1 MTVRTIHPHIPSHYV
16 QGLEAKKGWKG
27 SRHHGVEP
35 PGERGLNDTYLPCQR
50 EKTPSNTNTETT
62 STTTTSTTTTTS
74 RPRRSLYAPTESSLA
89 KISSALHTE
98 STNSPRTRRLKSQT
112 SLELTSPENEDNSY
126 PTKAFKEAEDKLTM
140 PPPASTSV
148 AKTKATSRR
157 SLSDPRSRNY
167 SKARRFPPNSP
178 TKDASRSLTINDPTT
193 IAMFVEGSRKK
204 DSSTA
209 TLQPSIDEEDQQIAK
224 ESESVDSK
232 VEDKVESQSV
242 KLNTAVK
249 SNVMADAESTDEKST
264 VSAALNGHSPD
275 AAVLSID
282 SVGFKQGY
290 MERRLTFDLPLRANV
305 IEPPTTT
312 TAQQYKSDSSPEVS
326 PKENQDVK
334 TELANVLS
342 TRHEEQDSKDAT
354 SHKSDAVEQKAEQSM
369 PVEKKAEE
377 SKPVEQKAD
386 QSRPV
391 EQKADQSRP
400 VEQKADQSR
409 PVEQKADQSRPVE
422 QKIDSQIAGSPNA
435 PNIEG
440 ATALT
445 FEECTKTANELHTA
459 FTKAIQLH
467 TDVIGQS
474 NCEEEKQKMLS
485 VLSSTFKSMQETLTN
500 IEQPTAIITERRKSS
515 LDAFSSADLGQLTS
529 SMAQT
534 TSASNNNPPNAEA
547 SSALSLLDH
556 YSDMLVTLVKNK
568 MTQEET
574 NAS

>member
-1 MTVRTIHPHIPSHYV
+1 M
-16 QGLEAKKGWKG
+16 
-27 SRHHGVEP
+27 
-35 PGERGLNDTYLPCQR
+35 
-50 EKTPSNTNTETT
+50 
-62 STTTTSTTTTTS
+62 
-74 RPRRSLYAPTESSLA
+74 
-89 KISSALHTE
+89 
-98 STNSPRTRRLKSQT
+98 
-112 SLELTSPENEDNSY
+112 
-126 PTKAFKEAEDKLTM
+126 
-140 PPPASTSV
+140 
-148 AKTKATSRR
+148 
-157 SLSDPRSRNY
+157 
-167 SKARRFPPNSP
+167 
-178 TKDASRSLTINDPTT
+178 
-193 IAMFVEGSRKK
+193 
-204 DSSTA
+204 
-209 TLQPSIDEEDQQIAK
+209 
-224 ESESVDSK
+224 
-232 VEDKVESQSV
+232 
-242 KLNTAVK
+242 
-249 SNVMADAESTDEKST
+249 

-342 TRHEEQDSKDAT
+342 TKHEEQDSKDAT
-354 SHKSDAVEQKAEQSM
+354 PDKSDAVEQKAEQSM
-369 PVEKKAEE
+369 PVEKSADQSKPVEQKADQSKPVEQKADQ

-391 EQKADQSRP
+391 EQKADQSKPLEQKADQSRP
-400 VEQKADQSR
+400 VEQKTDQSRQVEQKTDQSR

-500 IEQPTAIITERRKSS
+500 IEQPTTIITERRKSS
-515 LDAFSSADLGQLTS
+515 LDAFSSADLGQLTT

-574 NAS
+574 NDS